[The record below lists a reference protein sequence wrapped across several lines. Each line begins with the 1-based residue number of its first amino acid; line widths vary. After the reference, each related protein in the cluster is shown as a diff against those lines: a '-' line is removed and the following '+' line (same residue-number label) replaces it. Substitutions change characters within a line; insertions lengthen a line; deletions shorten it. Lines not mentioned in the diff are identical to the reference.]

1 MDLLRGS
8 GPGTAAPPVT
18 RLLTVE
24 RDGNP
29 LRRYGH
35 VSPHIGKVSPVD
47 ADALREIADLAAGM
61 LPGGTQG
68 PTLVVGMAESA
79 LLLSW
84 ALASRLGGEAEL
96 RFTTR
101 ENRGDAARRSFLE
114 PHSHGPVHALM
125 LPPGRSYGRVVVV
138 EDELTSGATLRNLL
152 FAIRDVAPLY
162 QVVVLSDRRPPGE
175 RKRLQDEMAG
185 LGAAVSVLDLSEG
198 TTRNPSHR
206 RTDARSNGTSE
217 EKPHENPGV
226 NPFGRCPAVLE
237 GAVDA
242 LWRRCLGLKP
252 GTMYAVGECVDVAM
266 AAWEALPERER
277 PLLRHVTRSPWL
289 VDGAVVRDRLELCA
303 PSVPGHFLYN
313 GEEGLP
319 ERAVIVGESSTAP
332 VAEKLSGLLAF
343 RGVETA
349 TVEVAGT

>member
-8 GPGTAAPPVT
+8 GPGTATPPVT

-47 ADALREIADLAAGM
+47 ADALREIADLAADA

-84 ALASRLGGEAEL
+84 ALAARLGAEAEL

-101 ENRGDAARRSFLE
+101 ENRGDATRRSFLE
-114 PHSHGPVHALM
+114 PHSHGPVHALV
-125 LPPGRSYGRVVVV
+125 LPPGRSYSRVVVV

-152 FAIRDVAPLY
+152 FAIRDIAPLY
-162 QVVVLSDRRPPGE
+162 RVVVLSDRRPLGE
-175 RKRLQDEMAG
+175 RERLRGEMAA
-185 LGAAVSVLDLSEG
+185 LGADLSVLDLSGMTSASCHRRDAADEG
-198 TTRNPSHR
+198 LTGGAPRRNPGH
-206 RTDARSNGTSE
+206 
-217 EKPHENPGV
+217 
-226 NPFGRCPAVLE
+226 NPFGRCPTVFE

-242 LWRRCLGLKP
+242 LWRRCIGLRP
-252 GTMYAVGECVDVAM
+252 ETMYAVGECVDVAM

-289 VDGAVVRDRLELCA
+289 VDGAVVRDRIDLRV
-303 PSVPGHFLYN
+303 PSVPRHFLYN
-313 GEEGLP
+313 EEGLP

-332 VAEKLSGLLAF
+332 VAGKLSGLLAF

-349 TVEVAGT
+349 TVEVAGA